1 MNTTNTYAALGAD
14 AALRYLLRRN
24 ALHKLQVEVPV
35 IGRNVP
41 FWRTNSPL
49 AQDTLHH
56 PVLPAPAKGER
67 I

>member
-1 MNTTNTYAALGAD
+1 MNTTQAYPVNAAD
-14 AALRYLLRRN
+14 AALRYLLQKN

-41 FWRTNSPL
+41 FWRSGSPL

-56 PVLPAPAKGER
+56 PTLPAPAKGER